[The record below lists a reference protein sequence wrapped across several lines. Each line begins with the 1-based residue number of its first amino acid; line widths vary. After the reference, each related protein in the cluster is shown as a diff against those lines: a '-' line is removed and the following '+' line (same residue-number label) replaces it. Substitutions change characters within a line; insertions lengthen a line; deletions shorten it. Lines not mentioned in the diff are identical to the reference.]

1 MVDYQEKIK
10 ELEALITKT
19 KYNKKT
25 QSAIGLYKAQ
35 LARLRNK
42 DESRRAKSGGGLGY
56 NVRKTG
62 DGTVII
68 IGFPSAGKSTLL
80 NSLTSAKS
88 EVGDYAFTT
97 LNVIPGIMEYR
108 HAQIQILDVPGV
120 VKGAATGRGRGKEV
134 LACMHSADLCLILLD
149 GTKTNQ
155 LKILMKEIY
164 DANIRLGQRKP
175 DVRIRKT
182 ARGGIRIGRTVLT
195 PDLTD
200 ETIKKILQEFKISNA
215 EVLIRTPIDSDQL
228 IDVIESNKVYMPYLV
243 VMNKIDLVDDRN
255 SLRKIKSDVM
265 ISATDKKEVNKLHD
279 LIYVK
284 LDLMPIFLKEPG
296 KKADVEEPLIM
307 FQGAKMRDVCHKLH
321 REFVDKFKF
330 ARIWRKSSKFA
341 GRQVGLNHK
350 LKDEDIVEL
359 HMK

>member
-1 MVDYQEKIK
+1 MVDYKEKIE
-10 ELEALITKT
+10 ELEKLISKT

-25 QSAIGLYKAQ
+25 QGAIGLYKAQ

-42 DESRRAKSGGGLGY
+42 DESRRAKGTGGVGY

-68 IGFPSAGKSTLL
+68 LGFPSAGKSTLL
-80 NSLTSAKS
+80 NSLTDAKS
-88 EVGDYAFTT
+88 AVGDYAFTT
-97 LNVIPGIMEYR
+97 LSVIPGVMKYK
-108 HAQIQILDVPGV
+108 HAKIQILDVPGV
-120 VKGAATGRGRGKEV
+120 VEGAATGRGRGKEV

-149 GTKTNQ
+149 ATKTKQ

-164 DANIRLGQRKP
+164 DANVRLGQRKP
-175 DVRIRKT
+175 DVKIRKI

-200 ETIKKILQEFKISNA
+200 ETTKKILQEFKISNA
-215 EVLIRTPIDSDQL
+215 EVLIRTPINSDQL
-228 IDVIESNKVYMPYLV
+228 IDIIDSNKVYMPYLV
-243 VMNKIDLVDDRN
+243 IINKIDLVEDKN
-255 SLRKIKSDVM
+255 SLHKLKSDAM
-265 ISATDKKEVNKLHD
+265 ISATIKQEVDKLRD
-279 LIYVK
+279 LIYDK
-284 LDLMPIFLKEPG
+284 LELMPIFLKEPG
-296 KKADVEEPLIM
+296 KKADVEVPLIM
-307 FQGAKMRDVCHKLH
+307 FQGAKIRDICKKLH
-321 REFVDKFKF
+321 REFVDNFKF

-350 LKDEDIVEL
+350 LKDEDIIEL